1 MHGFERIF
9 SPRTRGGFCRDF
21 RLRSPSFSRPADRS
35 IVDEL
40 KVESMYTHNPNDR
53 IAIFIDG
60 ENIHYSA
67 KHLNMRLDY
76 LKLCRKLAGTRR
88 LVRSYFYTA
97 ISNQSEGKIDF
108 INFLKL
114 NGFTVVTKEIKS
126 YNDGDLSSRSV
137 RSSLDMEM
145 VIDTLEMLPNLD
157 TVILCTG
164 DGDFAS
170 LVGAVGRRGVHVEV
184 CALREMTSTDLIAAS
199 DVYTDLATMKDE
211 IALAG
216 PPPREIKNELPPVD
230 QDDFNSFKNQDTS
243 FDF

>member
-1 MHGFERIF
+1 MGDAPSCAHPQVSGERGQAKQCEGDV
-9 SPRTRGGFCRDF
+9 T
-21 RLRSPSFSRPADRS
+21 
-35 IVDEL
+35 
-40 KVESMYTHNPNDR
+40 MYTPNPADR

-76 LKLCRKLAGTRR
+76 LKLCKRLAGPRR

-97 ISNQSEGKIDF
+97 VSNQSEGKIDF

-126 YNDGDLSSRSV
+126 FNDMEQSARNI

-145 VIDTLEMLPNLD
+145 AIDALEMASKLD
-157 TVILCTG
+157 SVVLCTG
-164 DGDFAS
+164 DGDFRS
-170 LVGAVGRRGVHVEV
+170 LVEALGRRGLHVEV
-184 CALREMTSTDLIAAS
+184 CALREMTSTDLIAAA
-199 DVYTDLATMKDE
+199 DEYTDLGGLKDD
-211 IALAG
+211 IALSP
-216 PPPREIKNELPPVD
+216 PPPREIKNELPPAD
-230 QDDFNSFKNQDTS
+230 DDFDTSYKVQDTH

>member
-1 MHGFERIF
+1 
-9 SPRTRGGFCRDF
+9 
-21 RLRSPSFSRPADRS
+21 
-35 IVDEL
+35 
-40 KVESMYTHNPNDR
+40 MYTQNSQDR
-53 IAIFIDG
+53 VAIFIDG

-76 LKLCRKLAGTRR
+76 LKLCAKLAGPRR

-97 ISNQSEGKIDF
+97 VSNQSEGKIDF

-126 YNDGDLSSRSV
+126 FNEMESGGRSV
-137 RSSLDMEM
+137 RSVLDMEM
-145 VIDTLEMLPNLD
+145 AIDAIELSNHLD

-164 DGDFAS
+164 DGDFAP
-170 LVGAVGRRGVHVEV
+170 LVSALGRRGKHVEV
-184 CALREMTSTDLIAAS
+184 CALREMTSTELIAAS
-199 DVYTDLATMKDE
+199 DRYTDLAILKDD

-216 PPPREIKNELPPVD
+216 APAPQRDIKNDLPPAD
-230 QDDFNSFKNQDTS
+230 GDDFNTFKVQDTS

>member
-1 MHGFERIF
+1 MYGQN
-9 SPRTRGGFCRDF
+9 S
-21 RLRSPSFSRPADRS
+21 LDR
-35 IVDEL
+35 V
-40 KVESMYTHNPNDR
+40 
-53 IAIFIDG
+53 AIFIDG

-76 LKLCRKLAGTRR
+76 LKMCKLLAGERR

-114 NGFTVVTKEIKS
+114 NGFTVVTKEVKS
-126 YNDGDLSSRSV
+126 FSDSEGNGRSI

-145 VIDTLEMLPNLD
+145 AIDVLELAPTLD

-164 DGDFAS
+164 DGDFRP
-170 LVGAVGRRGVHVEV
+170 LVDAVARRGKHVEV
-184 CALREMTSTDLIAAS
+184 CALREMTSTDLIAAA
-199 DVYTDLATMKDE
+199 DEYIDLASLKDR
-211 IALAG
+211 IALDA
-216 PPPREIKNELPPVD
+216 PPQREIRNDIDTSADGFE
-230 QDDFNSFKNQDTS
+230 SFKVQDTS

>member
-1 MHGFERIF
+1 
-9 SPRTRGGFCRDF
+9 
-21 RLRSPSFSRPADRS
+21 
-35 IVDEL
+35 
-40 KVESMYTHNPNDR
+40 MYTPNSNDR
-53 IAIFIDG
+53 VAIFIDG

-76 LKLCRKLAGTRR
+76 LKLCKTLAGPRR

-97 ISNQSEGKIDF
+97 FSTQSEGKIDF

-114 NGFTVVTKEIKS
+114 NGFKVVTKEIKS
-126 YNDGDLSSRSV
+126 FNDGDVSTRSV

-145 VIDTLEMLPNLD
+145 AIDVLELASSLD

-164 DGDFAS
+164 DGDFRS
-170 LVGAVGRRGVHVEV
+170 LVDAVGRHGVHVEV
-184 CALREMTSTDLIAAS
+184 CALREMTSTDLIAGS
-199 DVYTDLATMKDE
+199 DVYTDLAVLKDE

-216 PPPREIKNELPPVD
+216 PPPREIKNELPPANN
-230 QDDFNSFKNQDTS
+230 DDFNSFKKQDTS